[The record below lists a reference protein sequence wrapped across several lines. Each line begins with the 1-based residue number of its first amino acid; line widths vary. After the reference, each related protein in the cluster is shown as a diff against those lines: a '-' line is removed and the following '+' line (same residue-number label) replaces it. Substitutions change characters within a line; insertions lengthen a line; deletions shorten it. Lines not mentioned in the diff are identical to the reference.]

1 MNTPDIHRSAAL
13 WALATAFVTIA
24 PHTMYLPLW
33 VSASCAG
40 LLGWQALRTR
50 KDAAA
55 PGRWTR
61 LLVLLLAIAAAA
73 GIRLDYGYLLGKEP
87 GIALLAVLLCMKLL
101 EGSSTRDLRAT
112 ILLALFLQLGL
123 FFHDQ
128 TLPVAALALFGALL
142 ATSTLLGIEDPAA
155 RPLHA
160 LRTSST
166 LTLQAIPFLLV
177 LFVLFPRIAPLW
189 GLPAD
194 AYLDRSG
201 LSDEMAPGSIGELS
215 LSDEIA
221 LRAEFEGEPPPPSQR
236 YWRGPVLSEF
246 DGRTWRAVRSPVW
259 STPLYEP
266 QGQRYD
272 YVAVIEPHDRRWLLA
287 LDFPGPTSR
296 PNSRFSADYQFLSD
310 GVLRERTRVTMS
322 AWPQTPVG
330 LDESPAVLDQA
341 LQLPEESS
349 PRTRETVAR
358 LTEGTAS
365 HAEVLDRMIDF
376 LRGSQ
381 LTYTLSPPLLGDH
394 PVDEFLFD
402 TRHGFC
408 EHFSSAFVVMMRAAG
423 VPSRVVTGYQGG
435 TVNSFDGSMVV
446 RQSDAHAWAE
456 VWLAGRGWVRIDPTG
471 LAAPSRIERGLS
483 SALQVGDPRPLLMR
497 DGRAVEMLRA
507 MRDRWEALSNAWNRH
522 IVGFDQQQQLSLLS
536 RLGLP
541 RPDLRTLSL
550 ALAAAVLLLMAT
562 LVAWAVIRRPGG
574 DALDRVWQRFCSRL
588 GRHGLARLPSEGPI
602 DYADRVALALPA
614 HAVAVREIAAAYAR
628 LRYGPPRPDTDA
640 RTRQLAKRIREFS
653 PQ

>member
-1 MNTPDIHRSAAL
+1 MSTADARRSAAL
-13 WALATAFVTIA
+13 WALATAGVTVA

-33 VSASCAG
+33 VSASCTA
-40 LLGWQALRTR
+40 LLGWQALRIR
-50 KDAAA
+50 KDETA
-55 PGRWTR
+55 PGRGMR
-61 LLVLLLAIAAAA
+61 LLVLLLAMATAG
-73 GIRLDYGYLLGKEP
+73 GIRLDYGHLLGKEP

-101 EGSSTRDLRAT
+101 EGRSTRDLRAA

-142 ATSTLLGIEDPAA
+142 ATSTLLGIEDPAI

-160 LRTSST
+160 LRTSSV
-166 LTLQAIPFLLV
+166 LMLQAIPFLLV

-259 STPLYEP
+259 STPVYQP
-266 QGQRYD
+266 QGTRYD

-287 LDFPGPTSR
+287 LDFPGPTTR

-310 GVLRERTRVTMS
+310 GILRERTRVAMS
-322 AWPQTPVG
+322 SWPETPVG
-330 LDESPAVLDQA
+330 LDERPAVLEQA
-341 LQLPEESS
+341 LQLPEDSS

-358 LTEGTAS
+358 LAEGADS
-365 HAEVLDRMIDF
+365 DAEILDRMIDF
-376 LRGSQ
+376 LRGNQ
-381 LTYTLSPPLLGDH
+381 LTYTLSPPLLGDQ

-402 TRHGFC
+402 TQRGFC

-435 TVNSFDGSMVV
+435 TLNSVDGSMVV

-456 VWLAGRGWVRIDPTG
+456 VWIAGRGWVRIDPTG
-471 LAAPSRIERGLS
+471 LAAPSRIEGGLS

-497 DGRAVEMLRA
+497 DGRAIEMLRA
-507 MRDRWEALSNAWNRH
+507 MRDRWEAVSNAWNRH
-522 IVGFDQQQQLSLLS
+522 IVGFDQQQQLGLLS
-536 RLGLP
+536 RLGLQ
-541 RPDLRTLSL
+541 RPDLHTLSL
-550 ALAAAVLLLMAT
+550 MLAAAVLLLMAI
-562 LVAWAVIRRPGG
+562 LLAWAVIR
-574 DALDRVWQRFCSRL
+574 DALDRMWQRFCARL
-588 GRHGLARLPSEGPI
+588 ARHGLARLPSEGPI
-602 DYADRVALALPA
+602 DYAGRVSLALPA
-614 HAVAVREIAAAYAR
+614 HAATVQEIAATYAR
-628 LRYGPPRPDTDA
+628 LRYGPVHPDNAA

-653 PQ
+653 AQ